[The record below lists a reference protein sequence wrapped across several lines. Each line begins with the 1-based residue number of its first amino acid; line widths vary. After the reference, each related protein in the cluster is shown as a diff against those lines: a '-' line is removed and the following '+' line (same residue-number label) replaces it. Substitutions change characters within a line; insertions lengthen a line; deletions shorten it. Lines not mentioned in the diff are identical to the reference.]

1 MKEIKNFPL
10 KLKLAKLNILKNIDL
25 PKIPILINNDIAN
38 FNSKRILS
46 KNNLNNSRKLKT
58 KLKIKQIKI
67 KEDSKES
74 QNLLLNKL
82 RKIRANNLI
91 KNQKSLAQMAK
102 EIAEKNMTH
111 YLSGYYDIFDGK
123 NPFESESQSEN
134 YNDMNDINENS
145 FNEKDSERSSTVRN
159 IFKPKKLKKNYSQ
172 DFITVR
178 NRVLKDD
185 EKIQQYERLLLKNK
199 LNKVT
204 INVKDKNYE
213 DLLSSYKALSQNKR
227 IYDNIMNNYKGI
239 MITQYSNSIGKLN
252 PIIKIHENI

>member
-111 YLSGYYDIFDGK
+111 
-123 NPFESESQSEN
+123 
-134 YNDMNDINENS
+134 
-145 FNEKDSERSSTVRN
+145 
-159 IFKPKKLKKNYSQ
+159 
-172 DFITVR
+172 
-178 NRVLKDD
+178 
-185 EKIQQYERLLLKNK
+185 
-199 LNKVT
+199 
-204 INVKDKNYE
+204 
-213 DLLSSYKALSQNKR
+213 
-227 IYDNIMNNYKGI
+227 
-239 MITQYSNSIGKLN
+239 
-252 PIIKIHENI
+252 